1 MNTFLTFIALV
12 AAVFLAG
19 WLGACFIAL
28 EWSVPLASSGS
39 RLWLVVC
46 AVFILAEWEKWA

>member
-1 MNTFLTFIALV
+1 MNTFLTFLALL
-12 AAVFLAG
+12 ALVFLAG

-39 RLWLVVC
+39 RLWLLVSACFV
-46 AVFILAEWEKWA
+46 ISEREHWA